1 MPILIIS
8 LTGLRVGELCGLRW
22 DNIDLENGFI
32 NIIEQII
39 KDKTN
44 HELIHT
50 STLKTNSALRS
61 ISIPNSLINQ

>member
-39 KDKTN
+39 QDKTN

-50 STLKTNSALRS
+50 STLKTNSAFRS
-61 ISIPNSLINQ
+61 ISIPNSLINH